1 MKMGFNKKYIPT
13 IDILQQMVYD
23 YGVGYVINQF
33 EKADALIG
41 SEESVRFL
49 EKLKEEEH
57 EMGAK

>member
-1 MKMGFNKKYIPT
+1 
-13 IDILQQMVYD
+13 MVYD

-57 EMGAK
+57 ELGAK